1 MPRSQSVDPQ
11 PDDHVDLVLAQWR
24 KVRPDLDASP
34 MAVFTRLYRL
44 SKYLNRNVATVFR
57 RHGLHD
63 GEFDLLATL
72 YRSGQP
78 QGLTPNAL
86 RRAAVLSSGAMT
98 NRLDRLESAGL
109 IKRVPNPEDRR
120 SLLIR
125 LSGDGRSVLLGCLDE
140 YLAALQ
146 QMQAPLDAGQKE
158 LLAGAL
164 RTLLLALEEP
174 GDD

>member
-1 MPRSQSVDPQ
+1 MRTSEHA
-11 PDDHVDLVLAQWR
+11 DHVDLVIQQWHG
-24 KVRPDLDASP
+24 VAPDRDVSP

-44 SKYLNRNVATVFR
+44 SKYLNRRIAAVFR

-78 QGLTPNAL
+78 EGLTPNAL

-98 NRLDRLESAGL
+98 NRLDRLEAAGL
-109 IKRVPNPEDRR
+109 IQRVANPQDRR

-125 LSGDGRSVLLGCLDE
+125 LSEHGQTLLLGCLDE
-140 YLAALQ
+140 YVAALHEL
-146 QMQAPLDAGQKE
+146 QAPLAPAERQA
-158 LLAGAL
+158 LAQAL
-164 RTLLLALEEP
+164 RTMLVPLEEQ
-174 GDD
+174 DDV